1 MKYLLTGA
9 SGFLGNYF
17 VNNINNSNNEIIKLG
32 RSLSNDI
39 ICDLSKDIPR
49 FKRNTFDVIIH
60 AAGKAH
66 SFSDDKSDQN
76 KFDLV
81 NVNGTKNLLNSM
93 QNQLQKISQFVLIS
107 SVSVYGLDTGIMID
121 ENHPLKGNSAYALS
135 KIKAENLV
143 QKWGEKYNI
152 PVLILRLPLLVG
164 SNPKGNLK
172 RMINAIKKKRYF
184 SINGGIAKK
193 SMVLA
198 SDVADFTYLNH
209 KSSGVYNLTD
219 GISHSVRDL
228 ENKIGKHFNVKIY
241 NLPISIAKG
250 LTFLN
255 KIFRKFPLNNKTL
268 VKIISDLTFSDS
280 RAKNKLKWY
289 PKNSIKHF
297 KIDE

>member
-17 VNNINNSNNEIIKLG
+17 VNNIDKSKNQITKLG

-39 ICDLSKDIPR
+39 ICDLSNEIPR
-49 FKRNTFDVIIH
+49 FKKSTFDVIIH

-66 SFSDDKSDQN
+66 SFSDDKSDFD

-143 QKWGEKYNI
+143 QKWGEKHNI
-152 PVLILRLPLLVG
+152 PVLILRLPLLIG

-172 RMINAIKKKRYF
+172 RMINAIRKKRYF

-268 VKIISDLTFSDS
+268 AKIISDLTFSDS